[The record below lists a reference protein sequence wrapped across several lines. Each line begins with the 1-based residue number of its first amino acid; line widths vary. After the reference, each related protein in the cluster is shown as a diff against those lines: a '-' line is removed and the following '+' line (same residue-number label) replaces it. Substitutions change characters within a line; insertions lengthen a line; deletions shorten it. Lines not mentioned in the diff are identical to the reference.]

1 MLWGRFDYKSKLF
14 CIPTDRER
22 WRLRHPPDYDDD
34 YEPIYSPYYY
44 HYPRHT
50 RHHHHRRRHHYQA
63 PAHANYRTFSH
74 TVPSWYTYPQGY
86 PGGTPISTPPLS
98 SYVSNSVGAGWIQA
112 PASSNAGWQPR
123 FYLNQGP
130 ATNMF
135 KSQLAGTSSWGTYQQ
150 NVYNYPHR
158 ESNSFFIPPYSAS
171 SNPHLQVT
179 TQNSVQFSPANFL
192 HGIATS
198 VTPLSSHIYQYPRVI
213 YSSRHFAGPFSR
225 SFPKHREFSDAV
237 LNRIR
242 DQNLH

>member
-1 MLWGRFDYKSKLF
+1 M
-14 CIPTDRER
+14 
-22 WRLRHPPDYDDD
+22 
-34 YEPIYSPYYY
+34 
-44 HYPRHT
+44 
-50 RHHHHRRRHHYQA
+50 
-63 PAHANYRTFSH
+63 
-74 TVPSWYTYPQGY
+74 
-86 PGGTPISTPPLS
+86 STPPLS
-98 SYVSNSVGAGWIQA
+98 SYVSNSAGAGWIQA

-192 HGIATS
+192 HGIAAS
-198 VTPLSSHIYQYPRVI
+198 VTPLSHHIYQYPRVI